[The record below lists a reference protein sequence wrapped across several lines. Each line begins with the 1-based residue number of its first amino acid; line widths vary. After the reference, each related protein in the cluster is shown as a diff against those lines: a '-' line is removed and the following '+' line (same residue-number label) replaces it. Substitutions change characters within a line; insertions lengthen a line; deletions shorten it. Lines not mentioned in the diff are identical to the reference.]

1 MTIGLPAWTRREAFK
16 YVESLAGPLL
26 AWEFLRRNPAYRN
39 AWLLHDPAD
48 TETARRD
55 WGLLLFVDPA
65 VDGRAA
71 NPIWCPDPPTTLR
84 LIPATGARDGVKLYD
99 LDIDRSALHAVRDE
113 AGTYLTALVG
123 QNACKVHIADGLSP
137 QDSFAIAIN
146 ADAHAQ
152 QRAAAADRFIR
163 DLGHRS
169 TGSKKRKSPP
179 NRAARFHASVLQAL
193 EGAAAG
199 ASHREIAVAIHG
211 DRWVS
216 RRWTPDGELRAS
228 IRYFLKRGAQLVGGD
243 YRRLIYR

>member
-39 AWLLHDPAD
+39 AWLQHDPAD

-55 WGLLLFVDPA
+55 WGLLRFIDPA
-65 VDGRAA
+65 LDSRAA

-84 LIPATGARDGVKLYD
+84 LIPATGDRVGIKLYF
-99 LDIDRSALHAVRDE
+99 LDVDRSAPDAVRDE
-113 AGTYLTALVG
+113 AGTYLTAIIGL
-123 QNACKVHIADGLSP
+123 NAWKVHIADGLSP

-146 ADAHAQ
+146 TDAHAQ
-152 QRAAAADRFIR
+152 QTAAAAERFIR
-163 DLGHRS
+163 DLGQRS
-169 TGSKKRKSPP
+169 VGDKKRMSAP
-179 NRAARFHASVLQAL
+179 NRTGRFHASVLQAL
-193 EGAAAG
+193 DGAAAG

-211 DRWVS
+211 DKWVS
-216 RRWTPDGELRAS
+216 RRWTPDGELRAG
-228 IRYFLKRGAQLVGGD
+228 IRYFLKRGAQLVAGD